1 MKNWKVRLLALLTV
15 VAGLLAVMGPV
26 ATADDFHNRHVDRHD
41 FNDNNNDDEFF
52 FPFVPFFAFDNELAD
67 CPFAGD
73 FEGVVNQNDCFDN
86 GDFDFDFDNG
96 DFNGLAFEVG

>member
-1 MKNWKVRLLALLTV
+1 MKNWKMRLLTLLTV

-26 ATADDFHNRHVDRHD
+26 ATADDLRDHRSFDRHD
-41 FNDNNNDDEFF
+41 RNNNDNEFF
-52 FPFVPFFAFDNELAD
+52 FPVVFSFFAFDNELAD

-86 GDFDFDFDNG
+86 GDFDFDRNDGVNFFIGQED
-96 DFNGLAFEVG
+96 